1 MPTNANIPP
10 TRDEVIAEIASILAQ
25 GCLRLRKS
33 RGISP
38 ESGNEAGKDK
48 YSRCLR
54 RIDLI
59 VRATE
64 AFMNERVNAPRRR
77 GGGTARQRVS
87 P

>member
-38 ESGNEAGKDK
+38 EIGNEAGKGRWCMNRNWPATNPTHRSIT
-48 YSRCLR
+48 YQERTTMAY
-54 RIDLI
+54 
-59 VRATE
+59 RA
-64 AFMNERVNAPRRR
+64 RPS
-77 GGGTARQRVS
+77 G
-87 P
+87 